1 MKLDGSFGEGGGQIL
16 RTAVA
21 LSTVTGKPVELINIR
36 KERPK
41 PGLAAQHVKAVES
54 MALIC
59 DAKVSG
65 CALRSTHVSFE
76 PGKIKSGIYNIDIG
90 TAGSIPL
97 LLQCLMP
104 VALGA
109 LSPIK
114 LNISG
119 GTDVTWS
126 PSIDYLRFVT
136 LRALSQMGYNCEMK
150 IIKRGYYPG
159 GGGRVEAIFNPSI
172 LKKASFEKN
181 TCSIVEGISHSSGL
195 PAHVAQ
201 RQAES
206 AKKIL
211 NQEEYDTRISLEVD
225 EQPPA
230 GSGITLWCG
239 AMGGIGLGK
248 PGLRAEKVGKSAACA
263 IIPDLKSG
271 AGVDIYL
278 ADQLIP
284 YMALA
289 GGGSFTTRMITP
301 HTRTNIW
308 VTEQFL
314 DVKFKINGLENGLSR
329 VSV

>member
-21 LSTVTGKPVELINIR
+21 LSAVTGKPVEIINIR
-36 KERPK
+36 KARPK
-41 PGLAAQHVKAVES
+41 PGLAVQHVKAVES
-54 MALIC
+54 IALIC
-59 DAKVSG
+59 DARVSG
-65 CALRSTHVSFE
+65 CMLHSTHLSFE
-76 PGKIKSGIYNIDIG
+76 PGKIGGGIYNIDIG
-90 TAGSIPL
+90 TAGSIAL

-104 VALGA
+104 VALRTI
-109 LSPIK
+109 SPIK

-136 LRALSQMGYNCEMK
+136 LGALSQMGYNCEIK
-150 IIKRGYYPG
+150 LIKRGYYPRG
-159 GGGRVEAIFNPSI
+159 GGCVEAIINPSI

-181 TCSIVEGISHSSGL
+181 ICSGVEGISHSSGL

-201 RQAES
+201 RQAKS
-206 AKKIL
+206 AEKML
-211 NQEEYDTRISLEVD
+211 RQEGYDAGISLEIND
-225 EQPPA
+225 HPPA

-239 AMGGIGLGK
+239 AMGGTGLGK
-248 PGLRAEKVGKSAACA
+248 PGLRAEKVGQDAACA
-263 IIPDLKSG
+263 ILPELKSG
-271 AGVDIYL
+271 AGVDTYL

-289 GGGSFTTRMITP
+289 GGGSFTTRIVTP
-301 HTRTNIW
+301 HARTNVW

-314 DVKFKINGLENGLSR
+314 DVKFNIEELENGLFR